1 MGWQGSGEGAEI
13 QLGQVGCVHSD
24 GGAPTPTAAWSLSVF
39 ITAGLEET
47 GSLSWR
53 HLLQLSPVG
62 KLLVFVHS
70 GQSLGNT
77 PAWIRG
83 SFAFPAVTL
92 MGEALPFQLMC

>member
-13 QLGQVGCVHSD
+13 QLGQVGCVHS
-24 GGAPTPTAAWSLSVF
+24 GVAPTATVAWSLSVF

-53 HLLQLSPVG
+53 HLLQLSPAE
-62 KLLVFVHS
+62 KLLVFAHS

-77 PAWIRG
+77 SDWLKG

-92 MGEALPFQLMC
+92 MGETLPFQLMC